1 MVIMRLNIYLAG
13 VGGQGLVT
21 FATILGDAAIRAGY
35 KALVAETHGLSQ
47 RGGSIDVHVRIGDV
61 DAPLIPKGGADIIVA
76 FEILEAFRALDY
88 ANENTIFIVN
98 RRLIRPTATKQKIP
112 SIEDLESML
121 KGSIKNI
128 YIVNAYNDA
137 IRLGNVIYEN
147 TVILGALYSIMKLSN
162 YIPQNII
169 EESIRT
175 NIRRDTDKNL
185 KAFAQGLK
193 YGSNNNN
200 KQ

>member
-1 MVIMRLNIYLAG
+1 MRLNIYLAG